1 MSEVAEANPTPEI
14 DAPRTESNS
23 GVKLRWYVVH
33 VFSGFENRVS
43 QIIREKAAKQGIA
56 DHFGQILIPTEEVIE
71 IVRGQRKQ
79 VEKKFMPGYVLVQ
92 MAMSDDAWH
101 LVTAIDRVT
110 GFLGAGKKPTPI
122 TEKEAQKLISQGKSS
137 NADGSEKKPRSL
149 IVYEIGDSVRV
160 TDGPFNSFT
169 GTVEEVD
176 EDRQRVKVS
185 VSIFG
190 RATPVELEYSQV
202 EKGK

>member
-1 MSEVAEANPTPEI
+1 MSETATTETEATPT
-14 DAPRTESNS
+14 AATESPD
-23 GVKLRWYVVH
+23 GIKFRWYVIH

-43 QIIREKAAKQGIA
+43 QIIREKAAKQGLA
-56 DHFGQILIPTEEVIE
+56 GHFGQILIPTEEVIE
-71 IVRGQRKQ
+71 IKRGQRKQ

-92 MAMSDDAWH
+92 MAMSDNAWH

-122 TEKEAQKLISQGKSS
+122 TDKEAQRLLNQGKGGS
-137 NADGSEKKPRSL
+137 DGDKKPRSL
-149 IVYEIGDSVRV
+149 IVYDIGDSVRV
-160 TDGPFNSFT
+160 IDGPFNSFT
-169 GTVEEVD
+169 GTIEEVD
-176 EDRQRVKVS
+176 DARQRVKVS

>member
-1 MSEVAEANPTPEI
+1 MSEAAEVEVA
-14 DAPRTESNS
+14 
-23 GVKLRWYVVH
+23 KLRWYVIH
-33 VFSGFENRVS
+33 VFSGFENRVA

-56 DHFGQILIPTEEVIE
+56 DQFGEIMIPTEAVIE
-71 IVRGQRKQ
+71 IKRGQRKQ

-92 MAMSDDAWH
+92 MAMTDDAWH
-101 LVTAIDRVT
+101 LVKSTDRVT

-122 TEKEAQKLISQGKSS
+122 TEKEAQRLINQGKGG
-137 NADGSEKKPRSL
+137 ADGQEKKPRSL
-149 IVYEIGDSVRV
+149 ITYDIGDSVRV

-176 EDRQRVKVS
+176 EARQRLKVS

-190 RATPVELEYSQV
+190 RATPVELEYGQV

>member
-1 MSEVAEANPTPEI
+1 MSEVATETPIQTEAPAADGP
-14 DAPRTESNS
+14 
-23 GVKLRWYVVH
+23 KLRWYVVH

-56 DHFGQILIPTEEVIE
+56 DHFGEILIPTEEVIE
-71 IVRGQRKQ
+71 IKRGQRKQ

-92 MAMSDDAWH
+92 MHMSDDAWH

-122 TEKEAQKLISQGKSS
+122 TEKEAQKLINQGKG

-149 IVYEIGDSVRV
+149 ITYDIGDSVRV

-190 RATPVELEYSQV
+190 RATPVELEYAQV

>member
-1 MSEVAEANPTPEI
+1 MSEVATENQTQQ
-14 DAPRTESNS
+14 APAAD
-23 GVKLRWYVVH
+23 GPKLRWYVVH
-33 VFSGFENRVS
+33 VFSGFENRVQ

-56 DHFGQILIPTEEVIE
+56 EQFGEILIPTEEVIE
-71 IVRGQRKQ
+71 IKRGQRKQ

-92 MAMSDDAWH
+92 MAMTDDAWH

-122 TEKEAQKLISQGKSS
+122 TEKEAQKLINQGKG
-137 NADGSEKKPRSL
+137 GSEGAEKKPRSL
-149 IVYEIGDSVRV
+149 ITYDIGDSVRV

-176 EDRQRVKVS
+176 EDRQRLKVS

-190 RATPVELEYSQV
+190 RATPVELEYAQV

>member
-1 MSEVAEANPTPEI
+1 MSEEAVQA
-14 DAPRTESNS
+14 APAPITETAD
-23 GVKLRWYVVH
+23 GVKLRWYVLH
-33 VFSGFENRVS
+33 VFSGFENRVQ
-43 QIIREKAAKQGIA
+43 QIIREKAAKLGIGE
-56 DHFGQILIPTEEVIE
+56 HFGEILIPTEEVIE
-71 IVRGQRKQ
+71 IKRGQRKQ

-92 MAMSDDAWH
+92 MAMTDDTWH
-101 LVTAIDRVT
+101 LVTSIDRVT

-122 TEKEAQKLISQGKSS
+122 SDKEAQRLVSQGKGN

-149 IVYEIGDSVRV
+149 IVYDIGDSVRV
-160 TDGPFNSFT
+160 IDGPFNSFT

-176 EDRQRVKVS
+176 DDRQRVKVS

-190 RATPVELEYSQV
+190 RATPVELEYAQV

>member
-1 MSEVAEANPTPEI
+1 MSEVVVEEVKTEVAENP
-14 DAPRTESNS
+14 NW
-23 GVKLRWYVVH
+23 RWYVIH

-43 QIIREKAAKQGIA
+43 QTIREKSAKQGIGEQ
-56 DHFGQILIPTEEVIE
+56 FGQILIPTEEVIE
-71 IVRGQRKQ
+71 IKRGQRKQ

-92 MAMSDDAWH
+92 MEMTDDAWH
-101 LVTAIDRVT
+101 LVKSTDRVT

-122 TEKEAQKLISQGKSS
+122 TNKEAQRLLNQGKS
-137 NADGSEKKPRSL
+137 ADGTKEKPRSL
-149 IVYEIGDSVRV
+149 ITYDIGDSVRV
-160 TDGPFNSFT
+160 TDGPFNSFN

-176 EDRQRVKVS
+176 EARQRLKVS

-190 RATPVELEYSQV
+190 RATPVELEFAQV

>member
-1 MSEVAEANPTPEI
+1 MKMSEAVEVVA
-14 DAPRTESNS
+14 TESPAVENPNW
-23 GVKLRWYVVH
+23 RWYVVH
-33 VFSGFENRVS
+33 VFSGFENRIS

-56 DHFGQILIPTEEVIE
+56 PQFGQIMIPTEDVIE
-71 IVRGQRKQ
+71 IKRGQRKQ
-79 VEKKFMPGYVLVQ
+79 VERKYMPGYVLVQ
-92 MAMSDDAWH
+92 MEMTDDAWH
-101 LVTAIDRVT
+101 LVKSIDRVT
-110 GFLGAGKKPTPI
+110 GFLGADKKKPMPI
-122 TEKEAQKLISQGKSS
+122 TGKEAQRLISQGKSGG
-137 NADGSEKKPRSL
+137 ADGEKKPRNL
-149 IVYEIGDSVRV
+149 ITYDIGDSVRV

-176 EDRQRVKVS
+176 EDRQRLKVS

>member
-1 MSEVAEANPTPEI
+1 MSEVATTETPAAPTH
-14 DAPRTESNS
+14 APD

-33 VFSGFENRVS
+33 VFSGFENRVQ

-56 DHFGQILIPTEEVIE
+56 EHFGEILIPTEEVIE
-71 IVRGQRKQ
+71 IKRGQRKQ

-92 MAMSDDAWH
+92 MAMTDDAWH

-122 TEKEAQKLISQGKSS
+122 TDKEAQRLVSQGKGN

-149 IVYEIGDSVRV
+149 IVYDIGDQVRV

-176 EDRQRVKVS
+176 EDRQRLKVS

-190 RATPVELEYSQV
+190 RATPVELEYAQV